1 MGKIAKRLA
10 LGAAVA
16 GAAGYLAG
24 LLTAPK
30 SGKETRAEL
39 KQTGVSS
46 MSEVEKQLKALHT
59 ELGKL
64 VDDTKT
70 KGDGMNDKAQQE
82 FKKLVETAK
91 DSKEKLREVI
101 SAIHEGEAEDK
112 DLSNAL
118 TDAQHAIKHIKDYL
132 SKDYLKK

>member
-10 LGAAVA
+10 IGAAVA

-39 KQTGVSS
+39 KQSGVTN
-46 MSEVEKQLKALHT
+46 MSEVEKQLKLLHT

-64 VDDTKT
+64 VDETKDTSN
-70 KGDGMNDKAQQE
+70 DMSDKAQKE
-82 FKKLVETAK
+82 FKKLVESAK

-101 SAIHEGEAEDK
+101 SAIHEGDAADK
-112 DLSNAL
+112 DLNDAL
-118 TDAQHAIKHIKDYL
+118 SDAQHAIEHIKDYL
-132 SKDYLKK
+132 KK

>member
-1 MGKIAKRLA
+1 MKEYTMGKSAKRLA

-16 GAAGYLAG
+16 GVAGYVAG

-39 KQTGVSS
+39 KQSGAAS
-46 MSEVEKQLKALHT
+46 MNEVEKQLKILHT
-59 ELGKL
+59 ELGRL
-64 VDDTKT
+64 VEET
-70 KGDGMNDKAQQE
+70 KGKGDDMNDKAQKE
-82 FKKLVETAK
+82 FKKLVDAAK

-118 TDAQHAIKHIKDYL
+118 ADAQRAIEHIKDYL
-132 SKDYLKK
+132 KK

>member
-10 LGAAVA
+10 IGTIVA

-30 SGKETRAEL
+30 SGKETRDEL
-39 KQTGVSS
+39 KQGGASGIN
-46 MSEVEKQLKALHT
+46 EVEKQLKTLHT

-64 VDDTKT
+64 VDDTKDS
-70 KGDGMNDKAQQE
+70 GNDMSDKAQKE

-91 DSKEKLREVI
+91 ESKDKLSEVI
-101 SAIHEGEAEDK
+101 TAIHAGKAADK

-118 TDAQHAIKHIKDYL
+118 SDAQHAIAHIKDYL
-132 SKDYLKK
+132 KK

>member
-10 LGAAVA
+10 IGAAVA

-39 KQTGVSS
+39 KQSGAAS
-46 MSEVEKQLKALHT
+46 MSEVEKQLKLLHT

-64 VDDTKT
+64 VDETKDTSN
-70 KGDGMNDKAQQE
+70 DMSDKAQKE
-82 FKKLVETAK
+82 FKKLIDSAK

-101 SAIHEGEAEDK
+101 SAIHEGEAADK
-112 DLSNAL
+112 DLNDAL
-118 TDAQHAIKHIKDYL
+118 SDAQHAIEHIKDYL
-132 SKDYLKK
+132 KK

>member
-10 LGAAVA
+10 IGAAVA

-39 KQTGVSS
+39 KQSGVAS
-46 MSEVEKQLKALHT
+46 MSEVEKQLKLLHT

-64 VDDTKT
+64 VDETK
-70 KGDGMNDKAQQE
+70 DSSNDMSDKAQKE
-82 FKKLVETAK
+82 FKKLVDSAK

-101 SAIHEGEAEDK
+101 SAIHEGEAADK
-112 DLSNAL
+112 DLNDAL
-118 TDAQHAIKHIKDYL
+118 SDAQHAIEHIKDYL
-132 SKDYLKK
+132 KK

>member
-10 LGAAVA
+10 IGAAVA

-39 KQTGVSS
+39 KQSGAAS
-46 MSEVEKQLKALHT
+46 MSEVEKQLKLLHT

-64 VDDTKT
+64 VDETKDTSN
-70 KGDGMNDKAQQE
+70 DMSDKAQKE
-82 FKKLVETAK
+82 FKKLVESAK

-101 SAIHEGEAEDK
+101 SAIHEGEAADK
-112 DLSNAL
+112 DLNDAL
-118 TDAQHAIKHIKDYL
+118 SDAQHAIEHIKDYL
-132 SKDYLKK
+132 KK

>member
-10 LGAAVA
+10 IGAAVA

-39 KQTGVSS
+39 KQSGVAS
-46 MSEVEKQLKALHT
+46 MSEVEKQLKLLHT

-64 VDDTKT
+64 VDETKDTSN
-70 KGDGMNDKAQQE
+70 DMSDKAQKE
-82 FKKLVETAK
+82 FKKLVESAK

-101 SAIHEGEAEDK
+101 SAIHEGEAADK
-112 DLSNAL
+112 DLNDAL
-118 TDAQHAIKHIKDYL
+118 SDAQHAIEHIKDYL
-132 SKDYLKK
+132 KK

>member
-10 LGAAVA
+10 IGAAVA

-39 KQTGVSS
+39 KQSGVAS
-46 MSEVEKQLKALHT
+46 MSEVEKQLKLLHT

-64 VDDTKT
+64 VDETK
-70 KGDGMNDKAQQE
+70 DSSNDMSDKAQKE
-82 FKKLVETAK
+82 FKKLVESAK

-101 SAIHEGEAEDK
+101 SAIHEGEAADK
-112 DLSNAL
+112 DLNDAL
-118 TDAQHAIKHIKDYL
+118 SDAQHAIEHIKDYL
-132 SKDYLKK
+132 KK

>member
-10 LGAAVA
+10 IGAAVA
-16 GAAGYLAG
+16 GAAGDLAG

-39 KQTGVSS
+39 KQSGAAS
-46 MSEVEKQLKALHT
+46 MSEVEKQLKLLHT

-64 VDDTKT
+64 VDETKDTSN
-70 KGDGMNDKAQQE
+70 DMSDKAQKE
-82 FKKLVETAK
+82 FKKLIDSAK

-101 SAIHEGEAEDK
+101 SAIHEGEAADK
-112 DLSNAL
+112 DLNDAL
-118 TDAQHAIKHIKDYL
+118 SDAQHAIEHIKDYL
-132 SKDYLKK
+132 KK

>member
-10 LGAAVA
+10 IGAAVA

-39 KQTGVSS
+39 KQNGAAS
-46 MSEVEKQLKALHT
+46 MSEVEKQLKLLHT

-64 VDDTKT
+64 VDETK
-70 KGDGMNDKAQQE
+70 DSSNDMSDKAQKE
-82 FKKLVETAK
+82 FKKLVDSAK

-101 SAIHEGEAEDK
+101 SAIHEGEAADK
-112 DLSNAL
+112 DLNDAL
-118 TDAQHAIKHIKDYL
+118 SDAQHAIEHIKDYL
-132 SKDYLKK
+132 KK

>member
-10 LGAAVA
+10 IGTVVA

-30 SGKETRAEL
+30 SGKETREEL
-39 KQTGVSS
+39 KHGGLNGL
-46 MSEVEKQLKALHT
+46 SEVEKQLKDLHA

-64 VDDTKT
+64 VDNTKDT
-70 KGDGMNDKAQQE
+70 GNDMSDKAQKE

-91 DSKEKLREVI
+91 ESKDKLSEVI
-101 SAIHEGEAEDK
+101 NAIQAGEAADK
-112 DLSNAL
+112 DLNDAL
-118 TDAQHAIKHIKDYL
+118 SDAQHAIAHIKDYL
-132 SKDYLKK
+132 KK